1 MSKESTKTKSAHVE
15 SDEEHDNEFNV
26 IDCSDFKAE
35 NLTLPPIDEK
45 RSSDSQYHSFPV
57 YKYGKKQD
65 KLTLKTGPIK
75 IAKGGIP
82 KLDDKWRRTDAK
94 REFMW
99 LGEDDEQESCKQL
112 FSVFR
117 DIDDHFNE
125 LISYDAD
132 EKKDPN
138 VETKTVFFQKDKKK
152 IEPLSVLDYVP
163 IVKLSVQGGDGE
175 NKADQPEY
183 VPYKRCKLRFAK
195 KYDKDRKEGEPSE
208 LTTALFLG
216 EKEEPEEL
224 KYPSDFEKYLRWN
237 CTAQFVLQ
245 LSKFRCKKSV
255 EKDKKGKQLP
265 RECAFDINI
274 LQVIITEEAPK
285 SGMSNAEKYRKRM
298 FPSTKSTTKPQVEAK
313 KSTKEESSSESEDED
328 LKQKLK
334 EKTKSESEED
344 DEKEKEKPKG
354 KSKEPTKKGKV
365 VSSESE
371 SESESESDSEDE
383 SEDEKPKAKPKA
395 KSK

>member
-1 MSKESTKTKSAHVE
+1 MPKESTKSKTAHVE
-15 SDEEHDNEFNV
+15 SDDEQGNEFNV
-26 IDCSDFKAE
+26 IDCADFNVE

-45 RSSDSQYHSFPV
+45 RSSDSQYHAFPV

-75 IAKGGIP
+75 ITKGGIP

-99 LGEDDEQESCKQL
+99 LGEDDEQDSCKQL
-112 FSVFR
+112 FTVLR

-138 VETKTVFFQKDKKK
+138 VDTKTVFFQRDKKK
-152 IEPLSVLDYVP
+152 VEPLSVLDYVP
-163 IVKLSVQGGDGE
+163 MVRLSVQGGDGE
-175 NKADQPEY
+175 NKPDQPEY

-195 KYDKDRKEGEPSE
+195 KYDKDRKEGDPSE

-245 LSKFRCKKSV
+245 VSKFRCKKAV

-274 LQVIITEEAPK
+274 LQVIIVEEAPK
-285 SGMSNAEKYRKRM
+285 SGMSNVEKYRKRM
-298 FPSTKSTTKPQVEAK
+298 FPASKTTKPQVESK
-313 KSTKEESSSESEDED
+313 KSTKEESSSESE
-328 LKQKLK
+328 
-334 EKTKSESEED
+334 
-344 DEKEKEKPKG
+344 
-354 KSKEPTKKGKV
+354 
-365 VSSESE
+365 
-371 SESESESDSEDE
+371 SESDNDKE
-383 SEDEKPKAKPKA
+383 
-395 KSK
+395 KSKSK